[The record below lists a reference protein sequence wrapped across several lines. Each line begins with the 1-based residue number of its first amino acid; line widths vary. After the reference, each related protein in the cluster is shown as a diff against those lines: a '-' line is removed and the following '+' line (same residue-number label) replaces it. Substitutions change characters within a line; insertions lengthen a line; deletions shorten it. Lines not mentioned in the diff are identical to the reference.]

1 MSPSID
7 RRLFLKTAGG
17 ASLLPAQSTPAQS
30 TPGKM
35 KAGTAKVDVT
45 PNRPLIWAAD
55 GKKPATIKPYD
66 PIHARCLTLNDGLR
80 RIVFVD
86 YCFNCLDVAEPI
98 LRNRLHWH

>member
-1 MSPSID
+1 MSPPID

-45 PNRPLIWAAD
+45 PNRPYQTGVGAAVTFNSVPSSLNSTY
-55 GKKPATIKPYD
+55 GSSPMGFWLFLRIRPAQMQHGSAMTGMGD
-66 PIHARCLTLNDGLR
+66 MH
-80 RIVFVD
+80 
-86 YCFNCLDVAEPI
+86 
-98 LRNRLHWH
+98 